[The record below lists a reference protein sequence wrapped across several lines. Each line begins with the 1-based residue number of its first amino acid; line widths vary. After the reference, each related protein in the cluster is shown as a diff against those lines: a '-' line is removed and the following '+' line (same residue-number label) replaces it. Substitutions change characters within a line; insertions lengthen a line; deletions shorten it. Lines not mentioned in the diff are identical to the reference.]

1 MRIYTI
7 GVGSRGNALYPV
19 DDPFFGRRYVSM
31 PVEIDEDLLRKIAE
45 MTGGRY
51 FRATDT
57 AALQRI
63 FQEIGELE
71 KTKIQVKH
79 YVRYKELF
87 VNFLF
92 PAFAILLLE
101 IVLANTRF
109 RKIP

>member
-1 MRIYTI
+1 MGTK
-7 GVGSRGNALYPV
+7 GNALYPV

-31 PVEIDEDLLRKIAE
+31 PVEIDEELLQKIAS

-57 AALQRI
+57 KALERI

-71 KTKIQVKH
+71 KTKIEVKY

-87 VNFLF
+87 LVFLF
-92 PAFAILLLE
+92 PALAVLVLE
-101 IVLANTRF
+101 LVLANTRF
-109 RKIP
+109 RRIP